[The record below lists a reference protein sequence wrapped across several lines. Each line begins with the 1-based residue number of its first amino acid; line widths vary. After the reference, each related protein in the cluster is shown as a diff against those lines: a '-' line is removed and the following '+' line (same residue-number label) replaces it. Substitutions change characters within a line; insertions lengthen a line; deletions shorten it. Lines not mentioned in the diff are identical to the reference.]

1 MRPEIDLGSWA
12 GLGGESEYVD
22 APVSD
27 AQGHLT
33 YKLVSRFGQGL
44 LFRLRPAGL
53 LYAANPVY
61 IIGVAVA
68 IFLSLSILN
77 VVMDVIVKFLIPGGV
92 SRLMKAKKSEIVS
105 KEDEDRELGMKAA
118 LAAAAFGN
126 FDPDGNGLIEMEDIV
141 RVFAQMD
148 MPGLDAAKVQSS
160 IVVAEGAL
168 VAAAVACSSG
178 SMYSSCIVLV
188 DFVYHT
194 RT

>member
-77 VVMDVIVKFLIPGGV
+77 VVMDVIVKYCIPGGV

-105 KEDEDRELGMKAA
+105 KDDEDRELGMKAA

-168 VAAAVACSSG
+168 VAAPATSMAAISSG
-178 SMYSSCIVLV
+178 SMYSNCIV
-188 DFVYHT
+188 
-194 RT
+194 

>member
-1 MRPEIDLGSWA
+1 M
-12 GLGGESEYVD
+12 
-22 APVSD
+22 SD

-68 IFLSLSILN
+68 IFLSLSVLN
-77 VVMDVIVKFLIPGGV
+77 VVMDVIVKFCIPGGV

-118 LAAAAFGN
+118 LAAAAFAN